1 MELDKLLVKIE
12 ADLSDLKRGLDKA
25 NNQVKNSSSKM
36 SNSMQ
41 KFGNTMDRIG
51 KRVITFGGLF
61 ATAFGAYQIKQVVDV
76 GRQIEDLQVRL
87 KALFGTAEEGAR
99 AFDVMV
105 KFAGKVPF
113 SLADIQQASGNLAVV
128 SKDANELAEVL
139 EITGNV
145 AGATGLSFTQTAE
158 QIQRSFA
165 GGIASADVFRERG
178 VRSMLGFQ
186 AGAEVSVTETVEKF
200 KEKFGKGGE
209 FGNVT
214 DDLAN
219 TLTGTL
225 SMLEDKLFSFRKAI
239 SESFMEEVK
248 KQFGNLNQSLE
259 DSQKQVE
266 KFGKEIGESLAK
278 SVKFF
283 AENIDEIIFG
293 LKALGLFLATAV
305 GVTLAKFI
313 ASMNKLGA
321 VLVLTIGFADTIT
334 NALKSLGIE
343 LSKNPARAGLNDDLQ
358 TFNDLAEHG
367 TTTVDELS
375 DKYKEFG
382 KSLRDVNKN
391 VFEGQK
397 AVNENLKALQKQQK
411 EIEKANKKTEILIIT
426 EQELKDITNEVNKSF
441 DDAGEQIAEA
451 FGKSVT
457 SGEKFGDSM
466 KEIFRSLLAQI
477 VQTTAQILIIDPLL
491 KSLKNSISGL
501 QTSLPTSLGG
511 QGGGNGIA
519 GAVTGGIVQGLLNS
533 VQGTQYAVEG
543 VNVGEQ
549 ITNATGT
556 VTGIQQPITSYDYT
570 GGMSG
575 MFSDFTSF
583 LGFANGGYT
592 PPNKPYMVGE
602 RGAEM
607 FVPRTAGNVVANHDL
622 GNNVTVNQNISFS
635 TGIVPTVRAE
645 VMNLLPAI
653 KEETINAV
661 AETRARGGAF
671 ARTFGA

>member
-41 KFGNTMDRIG
+41 KFGNMMDRVG
-51 KRVITFGGLF
+51 KRVLTFGTLF
-61 ATAFGAYQIKQVVDV
+61 AGAFGAYQVKQVVDV

-105 KFAGKVPF
+105 KFASKVPF

-186 AGAEVSVTETVEKF
+186 AGAEVSVAETIEMF
-200 KEKFGKGGE
+200 KEKFGQGGE

-214 DDLAN
+214 NDLAN

-239 SESFMEEVK
+239 ADEFMVAIK
-248 KQFGNLNQSLE
+248 KEFGNLNQALE
-259 DSQKQVE
+259 KSKEQIE
-266 KFGKEIGESLAK
+266 AYGKAIGESLADAVSFIAK
-278 SVKFF
+278 
-283 AENIDEIIFG
+283 NIDEITT
-293 LKALGLFLATAV
+293 ALQVLGVFLLSSAGKV
-305 GVTLAKFI
+305 V
-313 ASMNKLGA
+313 LG
-321 VLVLTIGFADTIT
+321 FF
-334 NALKSLGIE
+334 KSLGTISGALLGS
-343 LSKNPARAGLNDDLQ
+343 LSLLAVFGDEVIATYSFLAKKIGLLSDE
-358 TFNDLAEHG
+358 TKDLA
-367 TTTVDELS
+367 
-375 DKYKEFG
+375 
-382 KSLRDVNKN
+382 KN
-391 VFEGQK
+391 TGISSKQFLD
-397 AVNENLKALQKQQK
+397 NLKALQKQQK
-411 EIEKANKKTEILIIT
+411 QIKQTAEANKGLIIT
-426 EQELKDITNEVNKSF
+426 EQELKAITNEVNESF
-441 DDAGEQIAEA
+441 QDAGEEISKA

-457 SGEKFGDSM
+457 SGEKFGDAM
-466 KEIFRSLLAQI
+466 KEVFRSLLSQI
-477 VQTTAQILIIDPLL
+477 VATIAQILIIDPLI
-491 KSLKNSISGL
+491 KSLRNSITGL
-501 QTSLPTSLGG
+501 QTSLPTALGG
-511 QGGGNGIA
+511 AGGNGVA
-519 GAVTGGIVQGLLNS
+519 GAITREVVGGLAGAISNTS
-533 VQGTQYAVEG
+533 TYAVDG
-543 VNVGEQ
+543 HV
-549 ITNATGT
+549 ATA
-556 VTGIQQPITSYDYT
+556 VDYT
-570 GGMSG
+570 GGGLSG
-575 MFSDFTSF
+575 MFNDFTSF

-622 GNNVTVNQNISFS
+622 GNNVTINQNISFS
-635 TGIVPTVRAE
+635 TGVVPTVRAE